1 MVKLNPEINGI
12 EIFDF
17 KYLLSSY
24 ADDTTFFLKNKE
36 SAIEILNTFKI
47 FSRFSGLK
55 INKTKCELA
64 GIGAKNGVLEALS
77 DVKTINLNDNTLKI
91 LSVHFTYNSKLFI
104 EKNFLEVIQK
114 IENVLALWRWRNLSL
129 IEKITIF

>member
-1 MVKLNPEINGI
+1 MNGGTLTGYFPLNKGSHQGDPISAYLFILVIEVFFTMVKLNQEISAI

-47 FSRFSGLK
+47 FSMYSGLR
-55 INKTKCELA
+55 
-64 GIGAKNGVLEALS
+64 
-77 DVKTINLNDNTLKI
+77 
-91 LSVHFTYNSKLFI
+91 
-104 EKNFLEVIQK
+104 IQ
-114 IENVLALWRWRNLSL
+114 IQMRTCWYWC
-129 IEKITIF
+129 